1 MTVSARLRDFFDRHV
16 SKMIMDKYGY
26 DERIALKSFLA
37 SQTYRMLVDK
47 SLEVHAFSPRAVFD
61 MWECEKVTGN
71 PRNSIYIRA

>member
-16 SKMIMDKYGY
+16 SKLIMDKYGY
-26 DERIALKSFLA
+26 DERIALKSFLE

-47 SLEVHAFSPRAVFD
+47 SLEVYVFSPRAVFD
-61 MWECEKVTGN
+61 MWECEKITGN